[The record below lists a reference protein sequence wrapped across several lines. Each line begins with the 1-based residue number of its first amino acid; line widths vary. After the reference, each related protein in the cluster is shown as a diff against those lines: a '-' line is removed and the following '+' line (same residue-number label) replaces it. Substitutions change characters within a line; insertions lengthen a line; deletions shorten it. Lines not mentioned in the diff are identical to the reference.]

1 MAERLVRRKLQLVR
15 SSGRKLHA
23 GHFAFMRSLVEGLDL
38 DKSWDRYL
46 ATEGNRTDQRVVR
59 STIAW
64 IRGEFAAAAKRE
76 NRPGTARLVLLNLGG
91 PPQNSPALA
100 PASAP
105 AAQKRPTLEAF
116 IQAIGMENF
125 SEAEQIERYVEEFG
139 IAAEEDPR
147 QRSKLQRRARLIK
160 RQLLALDWL
169 EQSVS
174 QLPAAGDGVEAWFA
188 HSLAALLK
196 KAGLNTL
203 FLLAERING
212 VGVRWWTIVPGI
224 GELKGDRI
232 VEWMRLHAQSTRLP
246 IGEHALIRRSEAD
259 PEQLARVVKPT
270 TDLVP
275 LEKFRVPAEL
285 DGSQGEFRAHR
296 SMLSARNDY
305 EAVMAWLATKHE
317 QPNTQRAYRREAERL
332 LLWAVLERRKAMSS
346 LTTEDATAYMAFL
359 KDPPARWCAP
369 RHLQR
374 WSPLWRPIEGP
385 LKAGARQQAQRILNG
400 LFNFL
405 MKQTYMIGNPFAGV
419 TPPKVP
425 VRPLGSGR
433 TLTRD
438 QWAVLEAVT
447 AADESPLGRRRAR
460 ALHWLYATGLRTA
473 ELCAAKCGDLE
484 AVDYIDDAGGQHVG
498 WILNVIGKG
507 TKHRGV
513 VVPSSLVDEFQ
524 RHLTE
529 HGKGAVTA
537 EGNKTLA
544 ILVDLDK
551 DIAQTDPNQAVPEQD
566 QAKHQDE
573 GLSGWTPSGLYK
585 AMKRVMQSAA
595 ATLDGPN
602 AERLMAASTHWLRHS
617 HASHGLNSGAVSM
630 MVARQNMGHASLN
643 TLSEYLTTE
652 RDVAIREIEKFA
664 GGD

>member
-1 MAERLVRRKLQLVR
+1 MAERRKLQLVR

-23 GHFAFMRSLVEGLDL
+23 GHFAFMRALVEGLDL

-46 ATEGNRTDQRVVR
+46 ATEGSATDKRVKR

-64 IRGEFAAAAKRE
+64 IRSEFAAAAKRE
-76 NRPGTARLVLLNLGG
+76 NKPGTARLVLLNLGG
-91 PPQNSPALA
+91 PTEDAPA
-100 PASAP
+100 PASKPTAKAP
-105 AAQKRPTLEAF
+105 PTLEEF
-116 IQAIGMENF
+116 VQAIGMEDF
-125 SEAEQIERYVEEFG
+125 SEAEQIERYVEEYG
-139 IAAEEDPR
+139 KASQEDPKER
-147 QRSKLQRRARLIK
+147 TRLQRRARLIK

-174 QLPAAGDGVEAWFA
+174 QLPAGGDSVEAWFA
-188 HSLAALLK
+188 PSLAGHLK
-196 KAGLNTL
+196 KAGLHTL

-212 VGVRWWTIVPGI
+212 VGWRWWTVAPGI
-224 GELKGDRI
+224 GELKGARI
-232 VEWMRLHAQSTRLP
+232 TEWMKLHADSTYLP

-259 PEQLARVVKPT
+259 PGQLALVVRPA

-275 LEKFRVPAEL
+275 LEKFKVPAEL
-285 DGSQGEFRAHR
+285 DGSQGAFRAER
-296 SMLSARNDY
+296 SLLSASNDY
-305 EAVMAWLATKHE
+305 DAITAWLATKQE

-332 LLWAVLERRKAMSS
+332 LLWTVLERGKAMSS
-346 LTTEDATAYMAFL
+346 LTTEDAMAFMAFL
-359 KDPPARWCAP
+359 KEPPARWCAP

-374 WSPLWRPIEGP
+374 WSPLWRPLEGP
-385 LKAGARQQAQRILNG
+385 LKAPARQQAQRILSG

-405 MKQTYMIGNPFAGV
+405 MKQSYMIGNPFSGV

-438 QWAVLEAVT
+438 QWAALEAV
-447 AADESPLGRRRAR
+447 AAEDKSLLGRRRAR

-484 AVDYIDDAGGQHVG
+484 AVDYIDATGAQRVG

-524 RHLTE
+524 RDLAD
-529 HGKGAVTA
+529 HGKGTVTDEA
-537 EGNKTLA
+537 NKGLA
-544 ILVDLDK
+544 ILADLDK
-551 DIAQTDPNQAVPEQD
+551 DD
-566 QAKHQDE
+566 QGNKE
-573 GLSGWTPSGLYK
+573 GWTPSGLYK

-595 ATLDGPN
+595 ATMDGPN

-617 HASHGLNSGAVSM
+617 HASHGLNSGAVSL

-664 GGD
+664 GGKKPHE

>member
-1 MAERLVRRKLQLVR
+1 MTERVERRKLQLVR

-23 GHFAFMRSLVEGLDL
+23 GHFAFMRALVEGLDL

-91 PPQNSPALA
+91 SPQDSPALTS
-100 PASAP
+100 ASAP

-139 IAAEEDPR
+139 KTAEEDPK

-188 HSLAALLK
+188 PSLAGHLK

-246 IGEHALIRRSEAD
+246 IGEHALIRRSDAN

-270 TDLVP
+270 TDLLP

-305 EAVMAWLATKHE
+305 EAIAAWLATKHE

-332 LLWAVLERRKAMSS
+332 LLWTVLERRKAMSS

-385 LKAGARQQAQRILNG
+385 LKAGARQQAQRILSG

-405 MKQTYMIGNPFAGV
+405 MKQTYMIGNPFTGV

-447 AADESPLGRRRAR
+447 AADDSPLGRRRAR

-484 AVDYIDDAGGQHVG
+484 AVDYIDAAGGQRIG

-524 RHLTE
+524 RHLAE

-537 EGNKTLA
+537 EGNKDLA
-544 ILVDLDK
+544 ILVDLD
-551 DIAQTDPNQAVPEQD
+551 NQ
-566 QAKHQDE
+566 E
-573 GLSGWTPSGLYK
+573 GPSGWTPSGLYK